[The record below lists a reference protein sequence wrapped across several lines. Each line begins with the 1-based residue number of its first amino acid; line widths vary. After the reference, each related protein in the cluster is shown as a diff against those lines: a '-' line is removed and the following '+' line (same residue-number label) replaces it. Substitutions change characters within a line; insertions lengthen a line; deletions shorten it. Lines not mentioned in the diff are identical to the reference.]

1 MVSAGKIIIAVLL
14 LAAGVAAY
22 ILFSNSE
29 EERIKKRLR
38 ILGEIF
44 QKEPGETLLLAA
56 SKAGKVRNYFTETSH
71 VIVPAYHFS
80 RDVARRDLPGYVLQA
95 RASYASLVVHFADFV
110 ISLPSESKAELSTTV
125 VVTGKLP
132 SGQRTR
138 DIQEVRCRLQKIE
151 NQWFIRAVEVVQVL
165 EK

>member
-44 QKEPGETLLLAA
+44 QKEPGET